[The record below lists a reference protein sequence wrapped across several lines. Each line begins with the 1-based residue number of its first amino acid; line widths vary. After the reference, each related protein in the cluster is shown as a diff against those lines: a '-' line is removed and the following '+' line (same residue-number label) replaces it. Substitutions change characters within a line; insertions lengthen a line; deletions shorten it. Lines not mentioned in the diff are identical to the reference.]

1 MHIESN
7 VCESVLATI
16 LGLDK
21 SKDHAKARD
30 DLQEIGIRPELH
42 PIVDESGKRYY
53 PPPCFVIKFETY
65 AWLYMLQEASEKNKE
80 SRSHQPYT
88 HRTGQRGFSI
98 IHEMEVMFLNLDI
111 LLEVSN

>member
-1 MHIESN
+1 MKSTLKAKYFDSKLSLDENLRNVSDRVNESHWN
-7 VCESVLATI
+7 DLMKHWLSKEGIVCSFLISKVII
-16 LGLDK
+16 L
-21 SKDHAKARD
+21 
-30 DLQEIGIRPELH
+30 
-42 PIVDESGKRYY
+42 
-53 PPPCFVIKFETY
+53 IKFETY